1 MSEHRSPRSG
11 TIPVPLVPQR
21 EIPWFKIS
29 VAANVVLGLLLVV
42 SLFTRSA
49 ASENPKAAA
58 EAMAEKNPEDAIGLA
73 AQGLTR
79 SEEATRDWHVFLGE
93 QYLKMGK
100 KDQARTHFAW
110 LVKSFPKEAGY
121 KQKLAAASAKSG
133 KKPGKKK

>member
-29 VAANVVLGLLLVV
+29 VAANVVLILLLLV

-49 ASENPKAAA
+49 ASEDPKAAA
-58 EAMAEKNPEDAIGLA
+58 EALAEKSPDDAIALA
-73 AQGLTR
+73 AEKLTE
-79 SEEATRDWHVFLGE
+79 SEEATRQWHVFLGE
-93 QYLKMGK
+93 QYLKAGK
-100 KDQARTHFAW
+100 KDQARTQFAW
-110 LVKSFPKEAGY
+110 LVKNFPKEAGY
-121 KQKLAAASAKSG
+121 KQKLAAASAKAG